1 MAAPYILHV
10 DDNEADLFL
19 FRRAFQLARSDVELI
34 SLTSV
39 YDAWVY
45 LDTKGPGFPVELPR
59 LLVLDLTLPHMNG
72 MTFLETLRSDERYGG
87 LSIVVMTGSDDIGDR
102 NYCHRFRIES
112 YIVKPANFTDLVKV
126 AATLAGVT
134 NRIHNGGVRPSPG

>member
-39 YDAWVY
+39 YDAWIY
-45 LDTKGPGFPVELPR
+45 LDTKGPGFAVEFPR
-59 LLVLDLTLPHMNG
+59 LLVLDLTLPQMNG
-72 MTFLETLRSDERYGG
+72 MTFLETLRKDDRYQG
-87 LSIVVMTGSDDIGDR
+87 LHVVVLTGSDDIGDR
-102 NYCHRFRIES
+102 NYCQRFRIGS
-112 YIVKPANFTDLVKV
+112 YILKPSSFSDLVKV

-134 NRIHNGGVRPSPG
+134 ERIPSP